1 MNNML
6 VIQLTDES
14 HNKCE
19 NFVFITKDSFY
30 QVINIYYI
38 QWNIYYTIKI
48 LKILIDDRLKYF
60 NNQIL
65 IWRWK
70 FFDFINFKIII
81 IKVEGKEEE

>member
-6 VIQLTDES
+6 VIELTDEN

-48 LKILIDDRLKYF
+48 LKILIDDRL
-60 NNQIL
+60 
-65 IWRWK
+65 
-70 FFDFINFKIII
+70 I
-81 IKVEGKEEE
+81 IKY